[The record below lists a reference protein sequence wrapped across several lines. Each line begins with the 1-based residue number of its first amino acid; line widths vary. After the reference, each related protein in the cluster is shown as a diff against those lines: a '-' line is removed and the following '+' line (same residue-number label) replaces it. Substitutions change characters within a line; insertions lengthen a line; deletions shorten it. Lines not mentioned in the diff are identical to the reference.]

1 LHWKGWHLMFHMGWF
16 LGTGFGVYGW
26 NGQWSGNVR
35 ADVAKPGLFVD
46 MATSLER
53 AGFDY
58 MMLED
63 SSVVPDIHRG
73 SFEHAVKVA
82 ATVRHDPMPL
92 VPLIAAATSR
102 LGVIATASTS
112 FYPPFLAARLF
123 STLDHLTDGR
133 VGVNLVTSSPHA
145 AAQNYGYDQH
155 FEHDLRYEMA
165 DEWTAVVKELWDTW
179 ERDAL
184 LLDEETGVFA
194 DPTKVHYA
202 NFEGKF
208 FKSRG
213 PLNTVHGPQSRPV
226 ICEAGGSPPG
236 RELAA
241 KHADTIIAATVGL
254 EAMKE
259 YREDISRRMI
269 AHGRQPTDAKVMFTV
284 TPILGDTDEEAF
296 ARRDRM
302 RAAQAAN
309 LEGNLYSMAYTSG
322 IDFSQF
328 DPDEP
333 MPNLEGKS
341 NGHQSVVA
349 DTMKVAQGGKT
360 LREVAATRRVL
371 ESIELVGT
379 PDSVAAQMGEA
390 MDYVGGDGFLIG
402 SPVTRMAVAEI
413 ADGLAPALRR
423 RGLIRSSYT
432 YEHLRDNLLDF

>member
-1 LHWKGWHLMFHMGWF
+1 MFHMGWF
-16 LGTGFGVYGW
+16 LGIGFGVYGW

-35 ADVAKPGLFVD
+35 ADVGRPGLFVD

-63 SSVVPDIHRG
+63 SSVLPDIYKG
-73 SFEHAVKVA
+73 SLEHSLKVGII
-82 ATVRHDPMPL
+82 RHDPMPL
-92 VPLIAAATSR
+92 VPLLGQATSR
-102 LGVIATASTS
+102 LGIIATASTS

-145 AAQNYGYDQH
+145 AAQNYGLDH
-155 FEHDLRYEMA
+155 HIEHDLRYEMA
-165 DEWTAVVKELWDTW
+165 DEWMTVVSELWDSW
-179 ERDAL
+179 DQDAL
-184 LLDEETGVFA
+184 LLDEESGVFA
-194 DPTKVHYA
+194 DHTKVHHI
-202 NFEGKF
+202 NFEGRF

-226 ICEAGGSPPG
+226 VCQAGGSPAG

-241 KHADTIIAATVGL
+241 KHADTIIAATVGID
-254 EAMKE
+254 AMKE
-259 YREDISRRMI
+259 YRDDISRRMI
-269 AHGRQPTDAKVMFTV
+269 AHGRKPTDAKVLFLV
-284 TPILGDTDEEAF
+284 SPILGDTDEEAS
-296 ARRDRM
+296 AKRDRL

-309 LEGNLYSMAYTSG
+309 LEGNLSGMSYQSG

-328 DPDEP
+328 DLDQPLPEWA
-333 MPNLEGKS
+333 GTT

-349 DTMKVAQGGKT
+349 DLMKAGKGKT
-360 LREVAATRRVL
+360 LRELASSHFVA
-371 ESIELVGT
+371 ESIELVGS

-390 MDYVGGDGFLIG
+390 MEHVGGDGFLIA
-402 SPVTRMAVAEI
+402 SSVTRRAITDI

-432 YEHLRDNLLDF
+432 YEHFRDNLLEF